1 MTGRSPVTGPEPIDP
16 AISLTEPGFFLRP
29 DYFEVLRYLRHRHP
43 VHRTADGLLA
53 VSRYE
58 DIRAI
63 SRDPV
68 RFVSGRG
75 VLINDPLRDPAGT
88 GRNTW
93 SILHLDP
100 PLHSAYRTLV
110 NRQFTPRAVAR
121 LEDRIREV
129 VVGVLE
135 AVPTDRPVDFVDAVA
150 APVPIAVIAEMFGV
164 ADADRALF
172 RRWSD
177 AVIES
182 TDISESERADELGEM
197 AAFLIGHIDSPVTE
211 SNDLLTL
218 LKTSSLDGRP
228 LNQAEI
234 MGFCLTLLV
243 AGNETTRTLISG
255 GVEAL
260 ARHPDQ
266 RALLVDDPSLI
277 PGGVEEI
284 LRWVTPIQAFGR
296 TAVVDVE
303 IAERHRGGRASS
315 SSCSTPRPTVTR
327 RSFGPTADRFV
338 VDRPTLPTHLAFGF
352 GEHVCIGSS
361 LARLEARVFF
371 EEFLARFPAFELAGE
386 PDLTRSTLVRGA
398 RLMPVLL
405 VP

>member
-1 MTGRSPVTGPEPIDP
+1 VTGPVVTDP
-16 AISLTEPGFFLRP
+16 GIRLTEPGFFLRP
-29 DYFEVLRYLRHRHP
+29 DYFEVLAYLRRRDP

-58 DIRAI
+58 DVRAI

-129 VVGVLE
+129 VVGVLG
-135 AVPTDRPVDFVDAVA
+135 ALPTDRPVDFVDAVA

-197 AAFLIGHIDSPVTE
+197 AAFLIGHIDSQVTDA
-211 SNDLLTL
+211 NDLLTL
-218 LKTSSLDGRP
+218 LKTSSLDDRP

-260 ARHPDQ
+260 ARHPAQ
-266 RALLVDDPSLI
+266 RARLVEDPSLI
-277 PGGVEEI
+277 PGGVEEF

-303 IAERHRGGRASS
+303 IADTPVGAGEFVVLLYASAN
-315 SSCSTPRPTVTR
+315 RDEEM
-327 RSFGPTADRFV
+327 FGPTADRFV
-338 VDRPTLPTHLAFGF
+338 VDRPTLPGHLAFGF

-371 EEFLARFPAFELAGE
+371 EEFLARFPDYELAGE

-398 RLMPVLL
+398 RSMPVLL

>member
-1 MTGRSPVTGPEPIDP
+1 MASEEREPEF
-16 AISLTEPGFFLRP
+16 SLTAPGFFLRP
-29 DYFEVLRYLRHRHP
+29 DYFDVLRLLRQRLP

-58 DIRAI
+58 DVRTI

-100 PLHSAYRTLV
+100 PLHGAYRALV
-110 NRQFTPRAVAR
+110 NRQFTPRAVAGLAR
-121 LEDRIREV
+121 RIREV
-129 VVGVLE
+129 VSGVLDG
-135 AVPTDRPVDFVDAVA
+135 VPADTTVDFVDAVA
-150 APVPIAVIAEMFGV
+150 APIPITVIAEMFGV

-182 TDISESERADELGEM
+182 TDRTAGERADELAEM
-197 AAFLIGHIDSPVTE
+197 AAFLIEHVNSPRTE

-218 LKTSSLDGRP
+218 LKGSVLEGRP
-228 LNQAEI
+228 LSQAEI
-234 MGFCLTLLV
+234 MGFCMTLLV

-266 RALLVDDPSLI
+266 RARLVEDRTLVPT
-277 PGGVEEI
+277 GVEEI

-296 TAVVDVE
+296 TAAVDVE
-303 IAERHRGGRASS
+303 LADVVVEAGEFVVMLYAGANRDELI
-315 SSCSTPRPTVTR
+315 
-327 RSFGPTADRFV
+327 FGPTADRFV
-338 VDRPTLPTHLAFGF
+338 VTRPSLPTHLAFGF
-352 GEHVCIGSS
+352 GEHACIGAS
-361 LARLEARVFF
+361 LARLEARIFF
-371 EEFLARFPAFELAGE
+371 EELLARFPAFELSGE
-386 PDLTRSTLVRGA
+386 PTYTPSTLVRGA
-398 RLMPVLL
+398 RTMPVVLA
-405 VP
+405 P

>member
-1 MTGRSPVTGPEPIDP
+1 M
-16 AISLTEPGFFLRP
+16 
-29 DYFEVLRYLRHRHP
+29 
-43 VHRTADGLLA
+43 
-53 VSRYE
+53 
-58 DIRAI
+58 
-63 SRDPV
+63 
-68 RFVSGRG
+68 
-75 VLINDPLRDPAGT
+75 
-88 GRNTW
+88 
-93 SILHLDP
+93 
-100 PLHSAYRTLV
+100 
-110 NRQFTPRAVAR
+110 AR

-135 AVPTDRPVDFVDAVA
+135 AAPTDRPFDFVDAVA

-197 AAFLIGHIDSPVTE
+197 AAFLIGHIDSQVTG

-260 ARHPDQ
+260 AGYPDQ
-266 RALLVDDPSLI
+266 RALLVDDPSLVAA
-277 PGGVEEI
+277 GVEEL

-303 IAERHRGGRASS
+303 ISEVTVEAGEFVVLLYASANRDEE
-315 SSCSTPRPTVTR
+315 T
-327 RSFGPTADRFV
+327 FGPTADRLR
-338 VDRPTLPTHLAFGF
+338 VDRPNLPPHLAFGF

-371 EEFLARFPAFELAGE
+371 EEFLARFPTYELAGE
-386 PDLTRSTLVRGA
+386 PDLAGPRCPGGA
-398 RLMPVLL
+398 LDADPPRP
-405 VP
+405 

>member
-1 MTGRSPVTGPEPIDP
+1 MRPMNGGESIELG
-16 AISLTEPGFFLRP
+16 ISLGEPGFFLRP
-29 DYFEVLRYLRHRHP
+29 DYFEVLGHLRHRHP
-43 VHRTADGLLA
+43 VHRTVDGLLA

-110 NRQFTPRAVAR
+110 NRQFTPRAVGR
-121 LEDRIREV
+121 LERRIREV
-129 VVGVLE
+129 VVGVLG
-135 AVPTDRPVDFVDAVA
+135 AVPTDRVVDFVDAVA
-150 APVPIAVIAEMFGV
+150 APFPIAVIAEMFGV

-182 TDISESERADELGEM
+182 TDLSERKRADELGEM
-197 AAFLIGHIDSPVTE
+197 AAFLIGHIESPVTA
-211 SNDLLTL
+211 SNDLLNL
-218 LKTSSLDGRP
+218 LKTASLDGRP
-228 LNQAEI
+228 LDQTEI

-243 AGNETTRTLISG
+243 AGNETTRTLVSG

-266 RALLVDDPSLI
+266 RARLIEDPSLV

-284 LRWVTPIQAFGR
+284 LRWVTPVQAFGR

-303 IAERHRGGRASS
+303 ISGTPVEAGGFVVLLYASAN
-315 SSCSTPRPTVTR
+315 RDEDI
-327 RSFGPTADRFV
+327 FGPTADRFIV
-338 VDRPTLPTHLAFGF
+338 TRPSLPPHLAFGF

-361 LARLEARVFF
+361 LARLEARIFF
-371 EEFLARFPAFELAGE
+371 EEFLARFPGYQLAGE
-386 PDLTRSTLVRGA
+386 PTRTPSTLVRGA
-398 RLMPVLL
+398 RAMPVVLE
-405 VP
+405 P

>member
-1 MTGRSPVTGPEPIDP
+1 MDEPEPEF
-16 AISLTEPGFFLRP
+16 SLTEPGFFLRP
-29 DYFEVLRYLRHRHP
+29 DYFDVLGSLRRHQP

-58 DIRAI
+58 DIRSI
-63 SRDPV
+63 SRDPS

-75 VLINDPLRDPAGT
+75 VLVNDPLRDPAGT

-100 PLHSAYRTLV
+100 PLHSVYRGLV
-110 NRQFTPRAVAR
+110 NRQFTPRAVAG
-121 LEDRIREV
+121 LAERIREV
-129 VVGVLE
+129 VAGVLD
-135 AVPTDRPVDFVDAVA
+135 AVPTGTAVEFVDAVA
-150 APVPIAVIAEMFGV
+150 APVPITVIAEMFGV

-182 TDISESERADELGEM
+182 TDRTPGEQANELAEM
-197 AAFLIGHIDSPVTE
+197 AAFLMEHINSPRTE

-218 LKTSSLDGRP
+218 LKGSSLEGRP
-228 LNQAEI
+228 LSQAEI

-266 RALLVDDPSLI
+266 RDRLVSDPSLI
-277 PGGVEEI
+277 PGGVEEM

-296 TAVVDVE
+296 TASRRRRD
-303 IAERHRGGRASS
+303 RRRPRGGR
-315 SSCSTPRPTVTR
+315 RIR
-327 RSFGPTADRFV
+327 RHA
-338 VDRPTLPTHLAFGF
+338 L
-352 GEHVCIGSS
+352 
-361 LARLEARVFF
+361 RLGQ
-371 EEFLARFPAFELAGE
+371 P
-386 PDLTRSTLVRGA
+386 
-398 RLMPVLL
+398 
-405 VP
+405 